1 MVTIVGSGIAGTA
14 LAGALAEAG
23 HSVTVYDQHNGGTG
37 GAFLFLDG
45 RGHRSLIEL
54 GVSEEEL
61 HAASYPLEELR
72 FTPKDGTP
80 RRQPSAGHRFWL
92 RADLI
97 RVLQRFALD
106 AGVDIR
112 YGSPVTELVVDEHSG
127 VTTFRTGDQMVTT
140 DDLVIGADGIDSA
153 ARAGIEPQRSTEY
166 AGDVVVYG
174 MTRTPVECPSD
185 PFVLHFHAEAASA
198 QRCGSTL
205 GYIWRP
211 GAAAALWF
219 LRITREQLADA
230 DTGVVAVG
238 EWADS
243 VVAAT
248 PTVMRELTATLV
260 DATEHVYVGNARNVP
275 LHNAAAAT
283 LPVLLV
289 GDADHAITPA
299 VGFGAREGI
308 EDVEAVYR
316 AIMSG
321 ASPAAAMTA
330 RRHAMLDERDR
341 AARTVR
347 RVREPATSDNSGQ

>member
-1 MVTIVGSGIAGTA
+1 MVTILGSGIAGTA
-14 LAGALAEAG
+14 LAGALSGAG

-45 RGHRSLIEL
+45 RGHRSLVAL
-54 GVSEEEL
+54 GVPEEEL
-61 HAASYPLEELR
+61 HAASYPLDALQ
-72 FTPKDGTP
+72 FTPEDGTP
-80 RRQPSAGHRFWL
+80 RRQPSAGDRFWL

-106 AGVDIR
+106 AGADIR
-112 YGSPVTELVVDEHSG
+112 YRSPVTKVAVGADAG
-127 VTTFRTGDQMVTT
+127 VTSFRTGDRMVTT

-153 ARAGIEPQRSTEY
+153 ARAGIEPQRNTQY

-185 PFVLHFHAEAASA
+185 PFVLHFHAEAASG

-219 LRITREQLADA
+219 LRITRDPLPDA
-230 DTGVVAVG
+230 DTGVVPVG

-248 PTVMRELTATLV
+248 PTAVRELTAALV
-260 DATEHVYVGNARNVP
+260 DATEYVYVGNARNVP

-283 LPVLLV
+283 QPVLLV

-316 AIMSG
+316 AITSG

-347 RVREPATSDNSGQ
+347 RVREPATSDNAGP

>member
-1 MVTIVGSGIAGTA
+1 MVTILGSGIAGTA
-14 LAGALAEAG
+14 LAGALSSAG

-45 RGHRSLIEL
+45 RGHRSLVAL
-54 GVSEEEL
+54 GVAEEEL
-61 HAASYPLEELR
+61 HAASYPLDELR
-72 FTPKDGTP
+72 FTPADGTP
-80 RRQPSAGHRFWL
+80 RRQPSTGHRFWL

-97 RVLQRFALD
+97 RVLQRFALG
-106 AGVDIR
+106 AGADIR
-112 YGSPVTELVVDEHSG
+112 YGSPVTELAVGDSG
-127 VTTFRTGDQMVTT
+127 VTTFRTGDRMVTT
-140 DDLVIGADGIDSA
+140 DDLVVGADGIDSA
-153 ARAGIEPQRSTEY
+153 ARAGIEPERNTEY

-174 MTRTPVECPSD
+174 MTRMPVECPSD
-185 PFVLHFHAEAASA
+185 PFVLHFHAEAAST

-211 GAAAALWF
+211 GSAAALWF
-219 LRITREQLADA
+219 LRITRDPLPDT
-230 DTGVVAVG
+230 DTGVVPVG

-243 VVAAT
+243 VVAAA
-248 PTVMRELTATLV
+248 PSVVRELTATLV

-275 LHNAAAAT
+275 LHNAAAAA

-321 ASPAAAMTA
+321 ASPAAAMTS
-330 RRHAMLDERDR
+330 RRTVMLDERDR
-341 AARTVR
+341 AARTIR
-347 RVREPATSDNSGQ
+347 RVREPAIPDDTGP